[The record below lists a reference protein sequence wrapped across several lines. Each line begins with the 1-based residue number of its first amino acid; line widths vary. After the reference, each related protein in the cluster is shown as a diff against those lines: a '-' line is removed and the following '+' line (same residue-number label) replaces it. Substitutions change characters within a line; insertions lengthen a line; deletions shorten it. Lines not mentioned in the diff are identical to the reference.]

1 MREILASVGEGRQ
14 GPDFASSLRGVRKNL
29 ILLDMFIYNRR
40 FEPFFQ
46 RTAEL
51 LKNKGKQP

>member
-1 MREILASVGEGRQ
+1 
-14 GPDFASSLRGVRKNL
+14 
-29 ILLDMFIYNRR
+29 MFIYNRR